1 MSLKRFFLLLFI
13 FIFSFLLISYF
24 FIFKFLELGFLSL
37 EKENSKKILNKIEL
51 YLQEE
56 MIKLH
61 NLTKD
66 WAAWDDT
73 YIFMENKN
81 YEKFIKINIVPETY
95 LNLKIDLLLYTYL
108 NGKIKA
114 GGLFNEKSGKIYLNK
129 ELLNLIKEILKNLSN
144 KNLYDYKKM
153 ILFMNKPFLISVYPV
168 LKSDFK
174 GPPKGYLFM
183 GRFLTSED
191 INTLATFFDIKEFQ
205 ILRSDKPSPEINFIK
220 VDFNEIVLEKANFL
234 NDETL
239 KAKISFFVENP
250 YIKSIIPFI
259 SITQISLFLIFAI
272 IMSFLIDK
280 YILKPLLK
288 LLSEIKEVE
297 IKEKTRLSLDYPTK
311 EYKNLASVIN
321 EFLEDI
327 SVRENIYKAVAEK
340 TENLILLFNGE
351 KNIIFKNTNVDLC
364 FDSEELKYLIENI
377 SEELKN
383 IEVFEGKL
391 VITNFNI
398 KNYWFNFQIIEV
410 FKNLY
415 LLIGQNITE
424 AKLKEEKL
432 FKMATQDFLTGLYNR
447 RYLEDALERIMA
459 VSKRGEKFVL
469 LFIDCDDLK
478 KINDTYGHLIGDE
491 VLKVVA
497 QAIKDSIR
505 KEDLGSRWG
514 GDEFVVIL
522 NHCDKDLG
530 IKIAKRIINK
540 LENSEIKLDSV
551 KIKPSVSIGIVE
563 IDGTKEINEVLDLA
577 DKLAYKAKLSRKT
590 KIMYQP

>member
-13 FIFSFLLISYF
+13 FISSFLLISYF
-24 FIFKFLELGFLSL
+24 FIFKFLESSFIFL
-37 EKENSKKILNKIEL
+37 EKEEAKKVLNKVEF
-51 YLQEE
+51 YLQNE
-56 MIKLH
+56 MTELH

-66 WAAWDDT
+66 WAAWDDA
-73 YIFMENKN
+73 YLFMENKN
-81 YEKFIKINIVPETY
+81 SEKFVKTNLSPSTY
-95 LNLKIDLLLYTYL
+95 LNLKIDLLCYTYL

-114 GGLFNEKSGKIYLNK
+114 GGLFDKENSKIYLNK
-129 ELLNLIKEILKNLSN
+129 ELLDLIKSTLENLSN
-144 KNLYDYKKM
+144 RNLYNYKKLL
-153 ILFMNKPFLISVYPV
+153 IFMDKPFIVSIYPV
-168 LKSDFK
+168 LKSNYE

-191 INTLATFFDIKEFQ
+191 INTLANLFDMKELQ
-205 ILRSDKPSPEINFIK
+205 ILRSDTPSPEVIFIK
-220 VDFNEIVLEKANFL
+220 ANFNEIVLEKPYFL
-234 NDETL
+234 NDESL
-239 KAKISFFVENP
+239 KVKINYLVGKPFV
-250 YIKSIIPFI
+250 KSAIFSIV
-259 SITQISLFLIFAI
+259 ITQVSLLLVFAI

-288 LLSEIKEVE
+288 LLSEINDAKN
-297 IKEKTRLSLDYPTK
+297 KEKTRLSLEYPTK
-311 EYKNLASVIN
+311 EYKDLASVIN
-321 EFLEDI
+321 EFLENI

-340 TENLILLFNGE
+340 TENLIALFDGE
-351 KNIIFKNTNVDLC
+351 KNIIFKNANVK
-364 FDSEELKYLIENI
+364 FYFNSEELKHLVERI

-383 IEVFEGKL
+383 LDLFEGKL
-391 VITNFNI
+391 EIKNFPI

-410 FKNLY
+410 FKSLY

-432 FKMATQDFLTGLYNR
+432 FKMATQDFLTDLYNR
-447 RYLEDALERIMA
+447 RYLEDTLERIMA
-459 VSKRGEKFVL
+459 ASKRGERFVL

-497 QAIKDSIR
+497 QVIKESIR
-505 KEDLGSRWG
+505 REDLGSRWG

-530 IKIAKRIINK
+530 IKIAERIINK

>member
-1 MSLKRFFLLLFI
+1 MSLKKFFLLLST
-13 FIFSFLLISYF
+13 FIFSFLLISYL
-24 FIFKFLELGFLSL
+24 FIFKFLESNFLSL
-37 EKENSKKILNKIEL
+37 EKENSKDRVNKIEN
-51 YLQEE
+51 YFQKE
-56 MIKLH
+56 ITKLH

-66 WAAWDDT
+66 WAAWDDA
-73 YIFMENKN
+73 YLFMENKN
-81 YEKFIKINIVPETY
+81 SKKFIKANLTPSTY

-114 GGLFNEKSGKIYLNK
+114 GGLFNEKSGKIYLNR
-129 ELLNLIKEILKNLSN
+129 ELLNLIKENLKNLSN
-144 KNLYDYKKM
+144 KNLYDYKKLV
-153 ILFMNKPFLISVYPV
+153 LFMDKPFIISIYPV
-168 LKSDFK
+168 LKSNYT
-174 GPPKGYLFM
+174 GPPRGYLFM

-191 INTLATFFDIKEFQ
+191 INTLANFFDVKDLQ
-205 ILRSDKPSPEINFIK
+205 IFKSDKPSPEINFIK
-220 VDFNEIVLEKANFL
+220 ADFNEIVLEKNYFL
-234 NDETL
+234 NDKNL
-239 KAKISFFVENP
+239 KVKVSFFVEKP

-259 SITQISLFLIFAI
+259 GIPQISLFLIFAI

-297 IKEKTRLSLDYPTK
+297 NKEKTRLSLDYPIK

-321 EFLEDI
+321 EFLENI

-351 KNIIFKNTNVDLC
+351 KNIIFKNANVDLY
-364 FDSEELKYLIENI
+364 FDSEELKYLIEKI

-391 VITNFNI
+391 EIKNFPI

-459 VSKRGEKFVL
+459 ASKRGEKFVL

-505 KEDLGSRWG
+505 KEDLGCRWG

-522 NHCDKDLG
+522 NHCDKNLG
-530 IKIAKRIINK
+530 IKIAERIINK
-540 LENSEIKLDSV
+540 LENSEIKLNSV

-563 IDGTKEINEVLDLA
+563 IDGTKEIKEVLDLA
-577 DKLAYKAKLSRKT
+577 DKFAYRAKLNGKP
-590 KIMYQP
+590 KIIYEI

>member
-1 MSLKRFFLLLFI
+1 
-13 FIFSFLLISYF
+13 
-24 FIFKFLELGFLSL
+24 
-37 EKENSKKILNKIEL
+37 
-51 YLQEE
+51 
-56 MIKLH
+56 
-61 NLTKD
+61 
-66 WAAWDDT
+66 
-73 YIFMENKN
+73 
-81 YEKFIKINIVPETY
+81 
-95 LNLKIDLLLYTYL
+95 
-108 NGKIKA
+108 
-114 GGLFNEKSGKIYLNK
+114 
-129 ELLNLIKEILKNLSN
+129 
-144 KNLYDYKKM
+144 
-153 ILFMNKPFLISVYPV
+153 
-168 LKSDFK
+168 
-174 GPPKGYLFM
+174 M

-191 INTLATFFDIKEFQ
+191 INALANFFDIKDFQ
-205 ILRSDKPSPEINFIK
+205 ILKSDKPSPEINFIK
-220 VDFNEIVLEKANFL
+220 ADFNEIVLEKNYFL
-234 NDETL
+234 NNENL
-239 KAKISFFVENP
+239 KVKVSFFVEKP
-250 YIKSIIPFI
+250 YIKSIILFI
-259 SITQISLFLIFAI
+259 GITQISLLLIFAI

-297 IKEKTRLSLDYPTK
+297 NKEKTRLSLDYPTK

-351 KNIIFKNTNVDLC
+351 KNIIFKNANVDLY
-364 FDSEELKYLIENI
+364 FDSEELKYLIEKF

-383 IEVFEGKL
+383 IELFEGKL
-391 VITNFNI
+391 EIKNFPI

-432 FKMATQDFLTGLYNR
+432 FKMATQDFLTDLYNR

-459 VSKRGEKFVL
+459 ASKRGEKFVL

-522 NHCDKDLG
+522 NHCDKNLG
-530 IKIAKRIINK
+530 IKIAERIINK
-540 LENSEIKLDSV
+540 LENSEIKLNSV

-577 DKLAYKAKLSRKT
+577 DKLAYRAKLNGKT
-590 KIMYQP
+590 KIIYEI

>member
-13 FIFSFLLISYF
+13 FIFVFLLISYF
-24 FIFKFLELGFLSL
+24 FIFKFLESNFLSL
-37 EKENSKKILNKIEL
+37 EKENSKDMLNKIEV
-51 YLQEE
+51 YFQKE
-56 MIKLH
+56 MTKLH
-61 NLTKD
+61 DLTKD
-66 WAAWDDT
+66 WAAWDDA
-73 YIFMENKN
+73 YLFMENKN
-81 YEKFIKINIVPETY
+81 SEKFIKTNLVPSTY

-114 GGLFNEKSGKIYLNK
+114 GGLFDKENQKIYFNK
-129 ELLNLIKEILKNLSN
+129 ELLNLIKETLENLSN
-144 KNLYDYKKM
+144 KNLYNHKKL
-153 ILFMNKPFLISVYPV
+153 ILFMDKPFIISIYPV
-168 LKSDFK
+168 LKSDYT

-191 INTLATFFDIKEFQ
+191 INTLATLFNIKEFQ
-205 ILRSDKPSPEINFIK
+205 ILRSDKPLPGINFIK
-220 VDFNEIVLEKANFL
+220 ANLNEIVLEKNHFL
-234 NDETL
+234 NDENL
-239 KAKISFFVENP
+239 KVRASFLLEKP
-250 YIKSIIPFI
+250 YIKSIILFI
-259 SITQISLFLIFAI
+259 SITQISLLLIFGI
-272 IMSFLIDK
+272 IISFLINK
-280 YILKPLLK
+280 YILKPLFK
-288 LLSEIKEVE
+288 LLSEINEVKN
-297 IKEKTRLSLDYPTK
+297 KEKPRLSLDYPTK
-311 EYKNLASVIN
+311 DYKNLASVIN

-327 SVRENIYKAVAEK
+327 SVRENIYKVVAEK

-351 KNIIFKNTNVDLC
+351 KNIIFKNANVDLY
-364 FDSEELKYLIENI
+364 FDSEELKYLIEKF

-383 IEVFEGKL
+383 IELFEGKL
-391 VITNFNI
+391 EIKNFPI

-432 FKMATQDFLTGLYNR
+432 FKMATQDFLTDLYNR

-459 VSKRGEKFVL
+459 ASKRGEKFVL

-522 NHCDKDLG
+522 NHCDKNLG
-530 IKIAKRIINK
+530 IKIAERIINK
-540 LENSEIKLDSV
+540 LENSEIKLNSV

-577 DKLAYKAKLSRKT
+577 DKLAYRAKLNGKT
-590 KIMYQP
+590 KIIYEI

>member
-1 MSLKRFFLLLFI
+1 MLST
-13 FIFSFLLISYF
+13 FIFSFLLISYL
-24 FIFKFLELGFLSL
+24 FIFKFLESNFLSL
-37 EKENSKKILNKIEL
+37 EKENSKDRVNKIDA
-51 YLQEE
+51 YLQKE
-56 MIKLH
+56 MTKLH

-66 WAAWDDT
+66 WAAWDDA
-73 YIFMENKN
+73 YLFMENKN
-81 YEKFIKINIVPETY
+81 SKKFIKTNLTPSTY

-114 GGLFNEKSGKIYLNK
+114 GGLFNEKSGKIYLNR
-129 ELLNLIKEILKNLSN
+129 ELLNLIKENLKNLSN
-144 KNLYDYKKM
+144 KNLYDYKKLV
-153 ILFMNKPFLISVYPV
+153 LFMDKPFIISVYPV
-168 LKSDFK
+168 LQSNYT
-174 GPPKGYLFM
+174 GPLKGYLFM

-191 INTLATFFDIKEFQ
+191 INALANFFDIKDFQ
-205 ILRSDKPSPEINFIK
+205 ILKSDKPSPKINFIK
-220 VDFNEIVLEKANFL
+220 ADFNEIVLEKNYFL
-234 NDETL
+234 NDENL
-239 KAKISFFVENP
+239 KVKVSFFVEKP
-250 YIKSIIPFI
+250 YIKSIILFI
-259 SITQISLFLIFAI
+259 GITQISLLLIFAI

-297 IKEKTRLSLDYPTK
+297 NKEKTRLSLDYPTK

-351 KNIIFKNTNVDLC
+351 KNIIFKNANVDLY
-364 FDSEELKYLIENI
+364 FDSEELKYLIEKF

-383 IEVFEGKL
+383 IELFEGKL
-391 VITNFNI
+391 EIKNFPI

-432 FKMATQDFLTGLYNR
+432 FKMATQDFLTDLYNR

-459 VSKRGEKFVL
+459 ASKRGEKFVL

-522 NHCDKDLG
+522 NHCDKNLG
-530 IKIAKRIINK
+530 IKIAERIINK
-540 LENSEIKLDSV
+540 LENSEIKLNSV

-577 DKLAYKAKLSRKT
+577 DKLAYRAKLNGKT
-590 KIMYQP
+590 KIIYEI

>member
-1 MSLKRFFLLLFI
+1 MSLKRFFLLLSI
-13 FIFSFLLISYF
+13 FIFTFLLISYF
-24 FIFKFLELGFLSL
+24 FIFKFLESNFLSL
-37 EKENSKKILNKIEL
+37 EKENSKEVVNKIEI
-51 YLQEE
+51 YLKNE
-56 MIKLH
+56 IAKLH
-61 NLTKD
+61 NLAKD
-66 WAAWDDT
+66 WAAWDDA
-73 YIFMENKN
+73 YLFMEDKN
-81 YEKFIKINIVPETY
+81 SEKFIKTNLIPSTY
-95 LNLKIDLLLYTYL
+95 LNLKVDLLIYTYL

-114 GGLFNEKSGKIYLNK
+114 GGLFDKENKKIYLNK
-129 ELLNLIKEILKNLSN
+129 ELLNLIKSTLGNLSN

-191 INTLATFFDIKEFQ
+191 INTLANFFNVKGIQ
-205 ILRSDKPSPEINFIK
+205 ILKSDKPLPEINFIK

-239 KAKISFFVENP
+239 KVKISFFVGKP
-250 YIKSIIPFI
+250 YINSVILFI
-259 SITQISLFLIFAI
+259 GLIQICLLLIFAI

-288 LLSEIKEVE
+288 LLSEINE
-297 IKEKTRLSLDYPTK
+297 IKNKEKTRLSLEYPTK

-327 SVRENIYKAVAEK
+327 SIRENIYKAVAEK
-340 TENLILLFNGE
+340 TENLIALFDRG
-351 KNIIFKNTNVDLC
+351 KNIIFKNANVE
-364 FDSEELKYLIENI
+364 FYFGSEELKYLIEKI

-383 IEVFEGKL
+383 LELFEGKL
-391 VITNFNI
+391 EIKNFPI
-398 KNYWFNFQIIEV
+398 ENYWFNFQIIEV

-424 AKLKEEKL
+424 TKLKEEKL
-432 FKMATQDFLTGLYNR
+432 FKMATQDFLTDLYNR

-459 VSKRGEKFVL
+459 ASKRGEKFVL

-497 QAIKDSIR
+497 KAIKDSIR

-530 IKIAKRIINK
+530 TKIAERIINK

-577 DKLAYKAKLSRKT
+577 DKLSYKAKLNGKT
-590 KIMYQP
+590 KIMDEL